1 MIYKRRGPRRAGY
14 APGKAVIF
22 QQPCLHGVNPGNACL
37 CKREHRLA
45 VKTAAYRVKR
55 AEDSIYE
62 RMDLDINAAVC
73 KIRNIIPAEHRLQ
86 RDKIRFQSAPD
97 QCNIAVAVSLLS
109 DKRADFPSNIF
120 DFVVYVLARHN
131 LHAVRRAVVWRRRLL
146 RIRLRNPCERAGR
159 ESARRFQQG
168 GRGHSRARL
177 PRGAHKARRRMRR
190 ACERAGPIAL
200 PKARTGQRGPDMRAV
215 RQHKLQKIPFRAHK
229 GHKAVNKHIV
239 AGKKIPPLQALAG
252 ARKTV
257 VRIAVAAFDHRLIRV
272 KNKRDV

>member
-45 VKTAAYRVKR
+45 VKTTAYRVKR
-55 AEDSIYE
+55 TENSIYE
-62 RMDLDINAAVC
+62 RMDLDINAAVG
-73 KIRNIIPAEHRLQ
+73 KIWNIIPGKYRLQ
-86 RDKIRFQSAPD
+86 RDKVRFQSASD
-97 QCNIAVAVSLLS
+97 QRNVAVAISLLA
-109 DKRADFPSNIF
+109 DKRTDFPGNIF
-120 DFVVYVLARHN
+120 DFIVYVLTRRN
-131 LHAVRRAVVWRRRLL
+131 LYTIRRAVVWRRRLL
-146 RIRLRNPCERAGR
+146 RIRLRNPCERAGY
-159 ESARRFQQG
+159 EAARRFQQNR
-168 GRGHSRARL
+168 RGHSRARL

-190 ACERAGPIAL
+190 ARERAGLVAL
-200 PKARTGQRGPDMRAV
+200 PKAHTGQRGPDMRAV
-215 RQHKLQKIPFRAHK
+215 RQHKLQKFPFRAHK
-229 GHKAVNKHIV
+229 GHKAVNKHII
-239 AGKKIPPLQALAG
+239 AGKKIPSLQALTG